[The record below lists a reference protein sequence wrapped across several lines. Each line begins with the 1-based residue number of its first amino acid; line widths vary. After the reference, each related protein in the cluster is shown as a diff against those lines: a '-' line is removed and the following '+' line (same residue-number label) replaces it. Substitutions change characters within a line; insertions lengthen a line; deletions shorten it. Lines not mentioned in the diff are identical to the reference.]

1 MTKYAIATRKTG
13 AILGLSLSVVSTIAL
28 AHHGFQSRY
37 DMGKPIWI
45 EGIVE
50 RSYFGNPHSE
60 LTVKVAADLAI
71 PQPAPTLGP
80 VSSFLSNAALHVP
93 ADLRGQTVELELP
106 PTAQYSSLGGR
117 VSVGD
122 RIAAVTI
129 RNCETPH
136 QLNVQWLRL
145 ADGSIESRQAAMSY
159 MVEQC

>member
-1 MTKYAIATRKTG
+1 
-13 AILGLSLSVVSTIAL
+13 L
-28 AHHGFQSRY
+28 A
-37 DMGKPIWI
+37 
-45 EGIVE
+45 
-50 RSYFGNPHSE
+50 
-60 LTVKVAADLAI
+60 
-71 PQPAPTLGP
+71 P

-93 ADLRGQTVELELP
+93 ADLPGQTVKLELP

-122 RIAAVTI
+122 RIAAVAI